1 MAGALLLV
9 GCFVLVVNGLNNG
22 LGGTPQ
28 MGYNSWYDLMC
39 DSYMNENTIKKTAD
53 AFISKGLHA
62 LGYTYVNLDD
72 CWAGGRYPN
81 GTVYSD
87 PLTFPSGMKNL
98 ADYVHS
104 KGLKFGL
111 YTDRG
116 TYTCAQ
122 RPGALNYEVIDAKT
136 YASWGVDYLKED
148 SCFATQDHEQ
158 AFAEYGKMRDALN
171 ATGRPIFFSLCGWN
185 DWYAPR
191 GYSLG
196 NSWRIGPDDT
206 VWESVLQ
213 DINANVR
220 LAMWAG
226 PGGWNDPCLLLGD
239 RLPYEQAKTQFSL
252 WSVLAAPLLISANI
266 RDMAISFF
274 SIYTNKEVIAVD
286 QDPMG
291 KQGFRLYG
299 SDLKMTA
306 AYSVNV
312 IGRPL
317 FDGSWALVFVNMGTK
332 DSDITCDSSCLSL
345 MGFSN
350 QTLQVRDLW
359 THQQEPSISGSYTV
373 KKVLAAGSSKM
384 VKFTPK

>member
-1 MAGALLLV
+1 
-9 GCFVLVVNGLNNG
+9 
-22 LGGTPQ
+22 
-28 MGYNSWYDLMC
+28 
-39 DSYMNENTIKKTAD
+39 
-53 AFISKGLHA
+53 

-72 CWAGGRYPN
+72 CWAGGRFPN

-87 PLTFPSGMKNL
+87 QSTFPSGIKNL

-116 TYTCAQ
+116 NFTCAQ
-122 RPGALNYEVIDAKT
+122 RPGALNYEMVDAKT

-148 SCFATQDHEQ
+148 SCYATQDHEQ

-171 ATGRPIFFSLCGWN
+171 ATGRPIFFSLCGWE
-185 DWYAPR
+185 DWYASR

-220 LAMWAG
+220 LSMWAG

-266 RDMAISFF
+266 RDMATNYF
-274 SIYTNKEVIAVD
+274 SIYTNKDVIAVD

-291 KQGFRLYG
+291 KQGFRLFG
-299 SDLKMTA
+299 SDLDMTA
-306 AYSVNV
+306 PYSVNV

-317 FDGSWALVFVNMGTK
+317 SDGSWALVFVNMGTSN
-332 DSDITCDSSCLSL
+332 SDITCDSTCLSM
-345 MGFSN
+345 MGFSST
-350 QTLQVRDLW
+350 QSLKVKDLW

-373 KKVLAAGSSKM
+373 KNVLAGGSSKM
-384 VKFTPK
+384 VKITP